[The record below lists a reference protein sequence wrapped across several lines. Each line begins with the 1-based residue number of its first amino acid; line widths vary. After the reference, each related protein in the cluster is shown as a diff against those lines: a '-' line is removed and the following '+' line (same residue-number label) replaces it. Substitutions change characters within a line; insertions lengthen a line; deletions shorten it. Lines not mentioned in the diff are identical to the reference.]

1 MSTTILLVLLFAA
14 LCHAVWNAVSKQI
27 EERDSFFTLILGVSV
42 ILYLP
47 LAVYLFSTS
56 PFPPAAVKWL
66 LLSTCSEVLYFVA
79 LAKAYQ
85 TNNLSHAYPV
95 LRGTAPIVTTIL
107 SFLFF
112 GATIAWTGVIGIA
125 VIVVGVLMMNQ
136 KSFSPKE
143 LGSLLTDWSRM
154 KWVFLA
160 GAFSACSSMIDGM
173 GAAMMSGLLFK
184 YVVFIGYVRGEMDD
198 RQKNRDENRLLVTG
212 ETVSGPNSSGRA
224 VCVHLQFA
232 RGLRHANNAGHVRGI
247 CTGDQ
252 HRLCHSHRRHLAER
266 AGQYREMGVDHHD
279 SKRRPHYQA
288 ELTMSVPRK
297 SKSQTPK

>member
-107 SFLFF
+107 GFLFF

-184 YVVFIGYVRGEMDD
+184 YVVFIGMFAGKWMIDKRTETKTDYLSLVKRYPVQTAAGGLFVFISNSLAVYAMQTTPVTYVASVREISIVFATLIGVIWLKE
-198 RQKNRDENRLLVTG
+198 Q
-212 ETVSGPNSSGRA
+212 VSIVKWVSITMILSG
-224 VCVHLQFA
+224 VLIIK
-232 RGLRHANNAGHVRGI
+232 L
-247 CTGDQ
+247 
-252 HRLCHSHRRHLAER
+252 S
-266 AGQYREMGVDHHD
+266 
-279 SKRRPHYQA
+279 
-288 ELTMSVPRK
+288 
-297 SKSQTPK
+297 